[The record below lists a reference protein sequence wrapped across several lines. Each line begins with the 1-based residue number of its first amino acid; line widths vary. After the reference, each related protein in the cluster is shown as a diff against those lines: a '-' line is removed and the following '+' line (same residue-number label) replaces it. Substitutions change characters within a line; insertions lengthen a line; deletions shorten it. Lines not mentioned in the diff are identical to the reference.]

1 MRTYLDCIPCFL
13 RQTLDAAR
21 MVSADQPLQ
30 QEIVREV
37 LGLMQ
42 TLDLSRPAPVMAQ
55 QIHRCMR
62 RLSGNSDPYA
72 AVRRRQNRMAAQ
84 LVNKLRSDLDKAEDK
99 MEYAVKLAIAGNII
113 DLGAKGNVTPASVDQ
128 SVVKAVKDPVA
139 GDIKGFRR
147 AVEEADKIL
156 YLMDNAG
163 EIVFDKLLLEQLP
176 LTKITAAVRGAPVIN
191 DAVMSDAEEVGIC
204 DMVNV
209 IDNGSDA
216 PGTVLEECS
225 SAFTEYFN
233 NADLIIAKGQG
244 NYESLSDTD
253 VNIIFL
259 FQVKC
264 NLVAEQTGLPTGTH
278 VMLNTGV

>member
-1 MRTYLDCIPCFL
+1 
-13 RQTLDAAR
+13 
-21 MVSADQPLQ
+21 
-30 QEIVREV
+30 
-37 LGLMQ
+37 
-42 TLDLSRPAPVMAQ
+42 
-55 QIHRCMR
+55 
-62 RLSGNSDPYA
+62 
-72 AVRRRQNRMAAQ
+72 
-84 LVNKLRSDLDKAEDK
+84 
-99 MEYAVKLAIAGNII
+99 
-113 DLGAKGNVTPASVDQ
+113 
-128 SVVKAVKDPVA
+128 
-139 GDIKGFRR
+139 KGFRR